1 MDPIF
6 LAVIGG
12 AVLGFLLL
20 IVVIVKSM
28 YKVAEPDE
36 ALIISGFGAHTSGD
50 NADPAEES
58 SSKGFKI
65 IVGKGVFVLPLV
77 QTVRRLGLSLHKSEM
92 EVECVTTQGIP
103 VHVRGVVVYKVGDDF
118 PSIANAAR
126 RFLEHEEEMDSN
138 VHEVFAGHLR
148 QIVGSMTVEALIRE
162 RQELADQAR
171 NSSAVDM
178 KKLGL
183 VIDSLQIQQVKDP
196 TGYIEN
202 LAKPHQAAVEA
213 EARIA
218 AAERDQ
224 EATERE
230 QKAKAVAAKATSD
243 SEIEQAK
250 LRAAADA
257 EKARASQAGPLSEA
271 EAKKAVVVQE
281 TEVAE
286 LEAHRTEMRLQ
297 TEVVKPAQAARD
309 AEIAQAEGQKRTI
322 ELRADADKIKVTREA
337 EAQAEATKLR
347 GQAEAEATQVKGE
360 AEGAAIAAKL
370 GAEAEGIRKRAE
382 ALEQNQEAVINQT
395 IAEKLPEIV
404 EAAARAY
411 QGVDHMVVLNGA
423 EGMGDITGKVIG
435 AGMSIIPM
443 VQDAFRGNN
452 GKAERP
458 AVTAAEETPEA

>member
-6 LAVIGG
+6 LAIIGG

-36 ALIISGFGAHTSGD
+36 ALIISGFGAHTDSGANA
-50 NADPAEES
+50 NADEDA

-65 IVGKGVFVLPLV
+65 VVGKGVFVLPLV

-230 QKAKAVAAKATSD
+230 QKAKALAAKATSD
-243 SEIEQAK
+243 SEIEQAR
-250 LRAAADA
+250 LRAASEA
-257 EKARASQAGPLSEA
+257 EQARASQAGPLSEA

-286 LEAHRTEMRLQ
+286 LEAARTEMRLQ

-322 ELRADADKIKVTREA
+322 ELRADADKIKVTKEA
-337 EAQAEATKLR
+337 EADAEATKLR
-347 GQAEAEATQVKGE
+347 GQADADATRVKGE

-404 EAAARAY
+404 EAAASAY
-411 QGVDHMVVLNGA
+411 KGVDHMVVLNGA

-443 VQDAFRGNN
+443 VRDALGNGN
-452 GKAERP
+452 KPVVAADEERP
-458 AVTAAEETPEA
+458 EA